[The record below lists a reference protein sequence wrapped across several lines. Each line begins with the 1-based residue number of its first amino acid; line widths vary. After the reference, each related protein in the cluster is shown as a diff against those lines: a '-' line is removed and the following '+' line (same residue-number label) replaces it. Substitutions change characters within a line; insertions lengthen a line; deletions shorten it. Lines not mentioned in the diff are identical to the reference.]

1 MARIDEKDLYKYHKI
16 DKRFND
22 HYLVSA
28 YNNTLD
34 LIEGK
39 HDHKDTTLHTLM
51 SSVEETVKEIW
62 MKEDEIKKK
71 DKYIKFLQNQLMEE
85 INK

>member
-1 MARIDEKDLYKYHKI
+1 MGRIDEKDLFKYHKI

-22 HYLVSA
+22 HYLISA
-28 YNNTLD
+28 YNKVLE
-34 LIEGK
+34 LIEGE

-51 SSVEETVKEIW
+51 SCVEEAVNQLREKEKEI
-62 MKEDEIKKK
+62 EKK
-71 DKYIKFLQNQLMEE
+71 DKYIKFLQNQLMES